1 MEHNTIPS
9 SLAGTGLREHRAL
22 VTWRDTTNYAAGIG
36 DTNGLYFNDESADG
50 LIAHP
55 VFPTALTWPI
65 IEHLE
70 QYVPDPDFPLELLR
84 KQVHYTEHLVLHR
97 PIRPGAALTIS
108 GKIHAVQPHRA
119 GSVCVLRFDALDDGG
134 VPLFTEFIGGMLR
147 GSSCEGARASEYAPP
162 GRIDIEKSRGMF
174 KETHIPVP
182 HLLPYIYD
190 GCSRIHFP
198 IHTSP
203 AFAHMVGL
211 PGIIVQGTAV
221 LALAVSALVDSELG
235 GNAAMVREIACL
247 FTGMVFPGDTVTL
260 RLIERRQIQEDIELN
275 FDVMGKNGKKA
286 LSSGYLRSGMNF

>member
-9 SLAGTGLREHRAL
+9 SLAGTALRKHRSL

-55 VFPTALTWPI
+55 VFPTALTWPV

-84 KQVHYTEHLVLHR
+84 RQVHYTEQLVLHR

-108 GKIHAVQPHRA
+108 GAIHAIQPHRA
-119 GSVCVLRFDALDDGG
+119 GSVCVLKFDASDDGG
-134 VPLFTEFIGGMLR
+134 VPVFTEFIGGMLR
-147 GSSCEGARASEYAPP
+147 GVSCEGACDGEYAPP
-162 GRIDIEKSRGMF
+162 GRIDIEQSRGIL

-182 HLLPYIYD
+182 RLLPYIYD

-221 LALAVSALVDSELG
+221 LALAVSALVESELA
-235 GNAAMVREIACL
+235 GNAASVREIACL

-260 RLIERRQIQEDIELN
+260 RLIERRQRQEESELY
-275 FDVMGKNGKKA
+275 FDVAGQNGKKA
-286 LSSGYLRSGMNF
+286 LSSGYLRSGMNA